1 AAIVGLS
8 ASALAQ
14 TVTPNTSGKL
24 KQAKPESPMG
34 CKLVGTVKGTK
45 LWAGDCAAASELRGT
60 TSRSNPPR
68 RLSSKQI
75 PQLQNSRPECCPRS
89 AAHRPLNRPQ
99 KIMLRENARHGS
111 ALPAGLLLGLL
122 V

>member
-1 AAIVGLS
+1 SLW
-8 ASALAQ
+8 AS
-14 TVTPNTSGKL
+14 T
-24 KQAKPESPMG
+24 
-34 CKLVGTVKGTK
+34 LVGGGSRQSRTRR
-45 LWAGDCAAASELRGT
+45 WDASSSELSDGASFGPATVRRRQNFVVPHP
-60 TSRSNPPR
+60 RSNPPR
-68 RLSSKQI
+68 RLSSKQS
-75 PQLQNSRPECCPRS
+75 PQLQNSRTECCPRS